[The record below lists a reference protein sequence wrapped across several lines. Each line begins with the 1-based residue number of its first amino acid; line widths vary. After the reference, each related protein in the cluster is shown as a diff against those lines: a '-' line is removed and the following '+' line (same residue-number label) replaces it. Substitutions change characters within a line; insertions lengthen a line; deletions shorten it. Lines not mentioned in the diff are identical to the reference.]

1 MHASPQHSS
10 VAVSLRSYRA
20 KDAERVVELSRLTLA
35 RPEFQ
40 VGNPVWTSVEELES
54 ELADWSPPAEETL
67 MVAAD
72 GRRIVAFG
80 GVELPTGFPHAE
92 LFGPLVSAEARG
104 HRLGTQLLGASV
116 ERAREGGV
124 DAVLAAVGTRNAAGR
139 ILLERQGFRRR
150 GRPQATFRLRPED
163 HRPLDEPPERVEI
176 RVAGEDD
183 LPAALTLYHE
193 CFPQGRFPDAVWRE
207 NVETGSVY
215 AAEVDGEIVAV
226 LNIDPSDRWIYHVGV
241 TQNERNR
248 GVGSYLLSRSL
259 QGYWNEHPGQPL
271 GLDVDASNVPAIRLY
286 RRQGFA
292 PWLVLQTFELE
303 L

>member
-1 MHASPQHSS
+1 
-10 VAVSLRSYRA
+10 VAVSLRSYRPA
-20 KDAERVVELSRLTLA
+20 DAERVVELSRLTLA

-40 VGNPVWTSVEELES
+40 VGNPVWTATEELES
-54 ELADWSPPAEETL
+54 ELADWEPPAEETL
-67 MVAAD
+67 LVAAD

-80 GVELPTGFPHAE
+80 GVELPRGFPHAE

-104 HRLGTQLLGASV
+104 HRLGTRLLQASV
-116 ERAREGGV
+116 ERARAGGV
-124 DAVLAAVGTRNAAGR
+124 EAVLAAVGTRNAAGR
-139 ILLERQGFRRR
+139 ILLERQGFRMR

-163 HRPLDEPPERVEI
+163 HRLLEDVPDGVEI
-176 RVAGEDD
+176 RVAAEDD
-183 LPAALTLYHE
+183 LPAALALYRE

-207 NVETGSVY
+207 NVQNGSVY

-226 LNIDPSDRWIYHVGV
+226 LNIDPRDRWIYHVGV
-241 TQNERNR
+241 TLSERNR

-259 QGYWNEHPGQPL
+259 EEYWREHPGQPL
-271 GLDVDASNVPAIRLY
+271 GLDVDANNVPAIRLY

-292 PWLVLQTFELE
+292 PWLVLQTFELA

>member
-1 MHASPQHSS
+1 M
-10 VAVSLRSYRA
+10 AVSLRNYRGA
-20 KDAERVVELSRLTLA
+20 DAERVVELSRLTLA

-40 VGNPVWTSVEELES
+40 VGNPVWTTTEELES
-54 ELADWSPPAEETL
+54 ELADWEPPAEETL
-67 MVAAD
+67 LVAAD
-72 GRRIVAFG
+72 ARRIVAFG
-80 GVELPTGFPHAE
+80 GVELPRGFPHAE
-92 LFGPLVSAEARG
+92 LFGPLVSVEARG
-104 HRLGTQLLGASV
+104 HRLGTRLLEASI
-116 ERAREGGV
+116 ERARTGGV
-124 DAVLAAVGTRNAAGR
+124 EGVLAAVGTRNAAGR
-139 ILLERQGFRRR
+139 ILLERQRFRRR

-163 HRPLDEPPERVEI
+163 HRPLDEAPGGVEI

-207 NVETGSVY
+207 NVQTGSVY
-215 AAEVDGEIVAV
+215 AADVKGEIVAV

-241 TQNERNR
+241 TLAERNR

-259 QGYWNEHPGQPL
+259 EEYWKEHPGTPL

-292 PWLVLQTFELE
+292 PWLVLQTFELT